1 MYNIINKLLYK
12 EVIDMLAANYTEARN
27 NFKKY
32 CDEVT
37 DNYEQVIITR
47 KGNKNVVL
55 LSLDEYNNMRENLF
69 VLGNPKNAAALLESI
84 EQIKRGK
91 VVKKTWEELKAME
104 ND

>member
-1 MYNIINKLLYK
+1 
-12 EVIDMLAANYTEARN
+12 MLAANYTEARN

-47 KGNKNVVL
+47 KDNKNVVL
-55 LSLDEYNNMRENLF
+55 LSLDEYNNMKENLF
-69 VLGNPKNAAALLESI
+69 VLGNPKNAASILESI